1 MKIQCEI
8 IRDILPLYA
17 EDMVS
22 QPTREMVE
30 EHLDEC
36 EACAK
41 ELTVL
46 RSQPIPTES
55 GVTTLNRVKKAIRH
69 RRTLAV
75 MSVFFFVATLLI
87 GGGLLLDAPIYL
99 TAEQAIESVE
109 ALEDGTI
116 RIHPTDIVAT
126 RGSQVGIG
134 EDDPSL
140 VGNYGVVYATKVFM
154 LLCPQE
160 KTPYE
165 EMPEEV
171 RELVS
176 KEDWGTH
183 RYQFDG
189 GASSYNFWY
198 LNPWDGT
205 VETLLWDAG
214 NAHPQVPLKK
224 VNYHLAYYVVILAFM
239 CAACAFLERKIRR
252 SLLGKIVGGLGVFFG
267 SVAVSVLIVT
277 AGQLVELWGEFTEA
291 FLESLIVA
299 IPMCLCALCIRQLIL
314 LNRKDKGL

>member
-1 MKIQCEI
+1 MKISCHV

-17 EDMVS
+17 ENMVS
-22 QPTREMVE
+22 QDTRNLVE
-30 EHLDEC
+30 EHLTEC
-36 EACAK
+36 EGCAG
-41 ELTVL
+41 ELAAL
-46 RSQPIPTES
+46 RGKSLPAES
-55 GVTTLNRVKKAIRH
+55 GVTALNRVKKAIR
-69 RRTLAV
+69 RRRILAV

-99 TAEQAIESVE
+99 SAEQAIESVE

-140 VGNYGVVYATKVFM
+140 AGNYGVVYATKVFM

-198 LNPWDGT
+198 LNPRDGT

-214 NAHPQVPLKK
+214 NAHPQVPLKN
-224 VNYHLAYYVVILAFM
+224 VNYHLAYYVVILTFM

-252 SLLGKIVGGLGVFFG
+252 SPLGKLAGGLGVFFG

-299 IPMCLCALCIRQLIL
+299 VPMSLCALCVRQLIY
-314 LNRKDKGL
+314 LNRQDKGL